1 MNIYKRENSGLILKK
16 TLLGMQIGE
25 YFGYSILAND
35 FDNDGLDDIIV
46 SAPMHGTTG
55 IVYYFSNM
63 KASIL

>member
-1 MNIYKRENSGLILKK
+1 
-16 TLLGMQIGE
+16 MQIGE

-55 IVYYFSNM
+55 IVYYLSNK
-63 KASIL
+63 KASIHRCPPLCSVLNPLSRFSI